1 MTRGVIL
8 FWSIAIALIALDS
21 RYSPVAFRVEPPAL
35 AIGSGEISSS
45 GHCSGR

>member
-8 FWSIAIALIALDS
+8 FWTIFVGLLALD
-21 RYSPVAFRVEPPAL
+21 YADTGHPRVEPPAFAL
-35 AIGSGEISSS
+35 GSGEASSG